1 MNSGFALREKGK
13 RKAGVAGAAFRLS
26 ALHPTHEALR
36 CAVRLCSHRAAAV
49 TAQGSQTE
57 RTGTNALLSA
67 LFTSGVACPPAAS
80 PSVSASHGQAPSG
93 TAPSRAPSRAPQEG
107 PELSHF
113 AVLFCRRPG
122 AGSPLTAQRRTRAFP
137 EAEAAEASV
146 ALELLTTRLI
156 MLHRP
161 AASCKFSS
169 KKPCSSTSG
178 VK

>member
-1 MNSGFALREKGK
+1 MLQLMNLGFALRKKGK

-57 RTGTNALLSA
+57 QTATNALFSA

-107 PELSHF
+107 P
-113 AVLFCRRPG
+113 
-122 AGSPLTAQRRTRAFP
+122 
-137 EAEAAEASV
+137 V
-146 ALELLTTRLI
+146 ALSYHILLCCSAAGQEQAHLSPPSAEPGHSPRLRQ
-156 MLHRP
+156 LKHLWLL
-161 AASCKFSS
+161 SCSLPGS
-169 KKPCSSTSG
+169 
-178 VK
+178 